1 MLSNAKFEQ
10 ETVKLWSLDKGRK
23 YQCFSWQSCK
33 LFGAFRWRYTGAIN
47 ALDAMLIFVRL
58 GLLLARNPRCLSN
71 PISITLC
78 AIPKEFFKFAS
89 NGFLRY
95 RRQTGNAYACAWLT
109 NPFYKIVADLH
120 VKFRI
125 VTRLVGLFSNTRH
138 HRAPGRIYIELKVL
152 TTNFGRQKSFRNENN
167 MCN

>member
-1 MLSNAKFEQ
+1 MLFLTCYQTQNLSKKPLSYEALIKAESTNAFLGNLGKI
-10 ETVKLWSLDKGRK
+10 
-23 YQCFSWQSCK
+23 
-33 LFGAFRWRYTGAIN
+33 FGAFRWRYTGAIN
-47 ALDAMLIFVRL
+47 AIDAMLLFVRL

-138 HRAPGRIYIELKVL
+138 HRAPGRIYITFLVRGGSGCL
-152 TTNFGRQKSFRNENN
+152 LLPIRH
-167 MCN
+167 